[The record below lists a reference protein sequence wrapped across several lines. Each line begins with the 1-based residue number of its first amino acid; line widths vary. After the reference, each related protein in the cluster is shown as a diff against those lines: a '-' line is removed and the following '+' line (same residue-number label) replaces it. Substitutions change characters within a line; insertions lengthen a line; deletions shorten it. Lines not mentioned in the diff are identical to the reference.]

1 MAGTFDGKIA
11 LVTGGATGIGLGTAQ
26 AFARAGATVVIAARR
41 ADRGEQAVE
50 SIRSEGGKALFIQTD
65 VAQEEQVEA
74 LISQIM
80 ERFGRLDCAFN
91 NAGKLTM
98 KPLTDF
104 TLAEWNELIA
114 TNLTGIWLG
123 MKYQIPAMLEHGRG
137 AIVNMA
143 SVSAVAGMSYTSAY
157 AATKG
162 GIVSLT
168 IASAVE
174 YARQGIRVNAVS
186 TGAVRT
192 EMTDPFMSA
201 EREAQTGAIYPLGRI
216 GKPQDVADA
225 VLFLCSDASSF
236 ITGQNLMVDGGFT
249 IQ

>member
-11 LVTGGATGIGLGTAQ
+11 LVTGGATGIGLGAAQ

-41 ADRGEQAVE
+41 ADRGEQAVL
-50 SIRSEGGKALFIQTD
+50 SIRNEGGKALFIQTD

-74 LISQIM
+74 LVGQIM

-91 NAGKLTM
+91 NAGQLIM
-98 KPLTDF
+98 KPLTDY
-104 TLAEWNELIA
+104 TLTEWNELIA

-137 AIVNMA
+137 SIVNMA
-143 SVSAVAGMSYTSAY
+143 SVSAVAGMSHISAY

-162 GIVSLT
+162 GVVSMT
-168 IASAVE
+168 IAAAIE
-174 YARQGIRVNAVS
+174 YARQGIRVNTIS

-192 EMTDPFMSA
+192 EMTDPFMSP
-201 EREAQTGAIYPLGRI
+201 EREAQTAAVYPIGRI
-216 GKPQDVADA
+216 GTPQDIGDA

-249 IQ
+249 MQ

>member
-1 MAGTFDGKIA
+1 MAGSFDGKIA
-11 LVTGGATGIGLGTAQ
+11 LVTGGATGIGFGTAQ
-26 AFARAGATVVIAARR
+26 AFARSGATVVIAGRR
-41 ADRGEQAVE
+41 AERGAQAVE
-50 SIRSEGGKALFIQTD
+50 SIRSEGGKALFIQAD

-74 LISQIM
+74 LMSQIM

-91 NAGKLTM
+91 NAGVLNM
-98 KPLTDF
+98 KPLTDY
-104 TLAEWNELIA
+104 TLAEWNNLIA

-123 MKYQIPAMLEHGRG
+123 MKYQIPAMLQSGHG
-137 AIVNMA
+137 AIVNMS

-162 GIVSLT
+162 GVISLT
-168 IASAVE
+168 IAAAIE
-174 YARQGIRVNAVS
+174 YAKRGIRVNAIS

-192 EMTDPFMSA
+192 EMTDAHMTA
-201 EREAQTGAIYPLGRI
+201 DIEAQIGALYPLGRI
-216 GKPQDVADA
+216 GKEQDIADA

>member
-11 LVTGGATGIGLGTAQ
+11 LVTGGATGIGLGAAQ

-41 ADRGEQAVE
+41 ADRGAQAVQ
-50 SIRSEGGKALFIQTD
+50 SIRNAGGKALFIQTD

-74 LISQIM
+74 LVGQIM

-91 NAGKLTM
+91 NAGKLNM
-98 KPLTDF
+98 KPLTDY
-104 TLAEWNELIA
+104 TLTEWNDLIA
-114 TNLTGIWLG
+114 TNLTGIWLC
-123 MKYQIPAMLEHGRG
+123 MKYQIPAMLEHGHG

-168 IASAVE
+168 IAAAIE
-174 YARQGIRVNAVS
+174 YARQGIRVNAIS

-192 EMTDPFMSA
+192 EMTDAIMTP
-201 EREAQTGAIYPLGRI
+201 EREAQATATYPLGRI
-216 GKPQDVADA
+216 GKPQDIGDA

-249 IQ
+249 AQ

>member
-11 LVTGGATGIGLGTAQ
+11 LVTGGATGIGLGAAQ

-41 ADRGEQAVE
+41 ADRGRQAVQ
-50 SIRSEGGKALFIQTD
+50 SIRDQGGKALFIQTD
-65 VAQEEQVEA
+65 VEQEEQVEA
-74 LISQIM
+74 LVGQIM

-91 NAGKLTM
+91 NAGVLNM
-98 KPLTDF
+98 KPLTDY
-104 TLAEWNELIA
+104 TLTEWNDLIA

-137 AIVNMA
+137 AIVNMS
-143 SVSAVAGMSYTSAY
+143 SVSAVTGLSHTSAY

-162 GIVSLT
+162 GVISLT

-174 YARQGIRVNAVS
+174 YGKRGIRVNAIS

-216 GKPQDVADA
+216 GTPQDIGNA
-225 VLFLCSDASSF
+225 VLFLCSDESSF

>member
-41 ADRGEQAVE
+41 ADRGEQAVQ

-91 NAGKLTM
+91 NAGKLIM
-98 KPLTDF
+98 KPLTDY
-104 TLAEWNELIA
+104 TLTEWNELIA

-143 SVSAVAGMSYTSAY
+143 SVSAVAGMSHTSAY

-168 IASAVE
+168 IASAIE

-216 GKPQDVADA
+216 GTPQDVADA